1 MNWAYFHLF
10 LNHFPI
16 IGVLIGTC
24 ILIAGM
30 FFKNQG
36 VTLSGLATNVFA
48 ALTAILAYLTG
59 DPAEKAVKGF
69 PDVAQSLMSRHENI
83 ATVAMYLLIPAGLLA
98 AVTFYSIVKK
108 DRSVRFLVI
117 ITLVM
122 SVIGSAGMIYT
133 GRTGGQIRHSEF
145 RDAATKN
152 YVIEHQNDTIDEDE

>member
-30 FFKNQG
+30 FYKNQCA
-36 VTLSGLATNVFA
+36 TLSGLATNVFA
-48 ALTAILAYLTG
+48 SLMAMLAYLTG

-69 PDVAQSLMSRHENI
+69 PDVAQSLMSRHEDI
-83 ATVAMYLLIPAGLLA
+83 ASVAMYLLVPTGLLA
-98 AVTFYSIVKK
+98 AVTFYSILKK
-108 DRSVRFLVI
+108 DHSVRFLVI
-117 ITLVM
+117 ISIVL
-122 SVIGSAGMIYT
+122 SFISSLGMVYT

-145 RDAATKN
+145 RDASTKN
-152 YVIEHQNDTIDEDE
+152 YVIEHQNDTIDED